1 MRRIWVAAL
10 LALAA
15 CASVLAA
22 EDTVWQKVLTI
33 EETTPDDS
41 FTVTFTFDEAVEDF
55 SADKLRF
62 VVGDDGKISSIWAA
76 EDTEGHPIIETVTP
90 GESFSG
96 GGPFNVPFTFSDTI
110 EVIPLQAIDMAQPL
124 LVGVE
129 DGRNRTQTLE
139 IFEDMRVFYSVL
151 SDLIEQEFPEDYILP
166 IRLRIHSVYLG
177 RGCLY
182 LVDFPSL
189 LVDSRPSRADAETDA
204 VWEAA
209 RQRMGVGSSDSSD
222 ETYDAERASK
232 FVNAVLSA
240 LKHASNMRHFA
251 DADLLA
257 VYAMSGGGLAPT
269 YFSARAEFGS
279 LASPSTASGR
289 IDVSTAQGGAVV
301 MARVLDKTLHGKLG
315 GKYSMGRPGRLYT
328 GNPSAG
334 ASGAHPGKGARGV
347 YLEGYGVLFVADVR
361 FPLAPRREDDL
372 WEQSA
377 RELRG
382 GRRANRWRAPDVSEW
397 TVSDDGKT
405 YTAVVTPVIQPS
417 GSPVIVRGGGF
428 STSENEK
435 QLKDLLTEGV
445 WDALKYASRIQGMD
459 AEEYVAVLIRGAEG
473 TQISFRALKRDLD
486 AYGKGELTRE
496 QFQEKLRQK

>member
-1 MRRIWVAAL
+1 MRREMRWKRIAAL

-22 EDTVWQKVLTI
+22 DPEEQNAPTTILAPTVL
-33 EETTPDDS
+33 EDS
-41 FTVTFTFDEAVEDF
+41 FAVEINFDEDVEGF
-55 SADKLRF
+55 SADDVRI
-62 VVGDDGKISSIWAA
+62 VEGDDGEFSAA
-76 EDTEGHPIIETVTP
+76 
-90 GESFSG
+90 
-96 GGPFNVPFTFSDTI
+96 FTFHQ
-110 EVIPLQAIDMAQPL
+110 EVVPLQMIDMAQPL
-124 LVGVE
+124 LVGAE

-177 RGCLY
+177 SGCLY

-209 RQRMGVGSSDSSD
+209 RERMGVGSPDSSD
-222 ETYDAERASK
+222 EIYNAEKASK
-232 FVNAVLSA
+232 FVTAVLSA
-240 LKHASNMRHFA
+240 FKHASNMRHFA
-251 DADLLA
+251 DSDLIA

-301 MARVLDKTLHGKLG
+301 MARVLDKTLQGKLG

-328 GNPSAG
+328 GNPSAS
-334 ASGAHPGKGARGV
+334 ASRGHLGKGARGV

-361 FPLAPRREDDL
+361 FPLAPRSEYDL

-382 GRRANRWRAPDVSEW
+382 GRRANRLRAPDISEW
-397 TVSDDGKT
+397 TVSGDGKI
-405 YTAVVTPVIQPS
+405 YTSTITPVIQS
-417 GSPVIVRGGGF
+417 SSSPVITTVDG
-428 STSENEK
+428 SSYNEE
-435 QLKDLLTEGV
+435 QLKGRLTEGV
-445 WDALKYASRIQGMD
+445 LDALKYASRIQGMD
-459 AEEYVAVLIRGAEG
+459 AEEYVAVLVRGAEG
-473 TQISFRALKRDLD
+473 TQISFGALKRDVD

-496 QFQEKLRQK
+496 QFQEKLRRR